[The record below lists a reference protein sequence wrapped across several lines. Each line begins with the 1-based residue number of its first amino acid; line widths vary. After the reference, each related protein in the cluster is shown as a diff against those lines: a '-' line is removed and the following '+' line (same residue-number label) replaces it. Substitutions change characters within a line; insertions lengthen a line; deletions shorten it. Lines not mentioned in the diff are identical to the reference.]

1 MLSTTVNNCKQVPLL
16 LKKAFSKLALSLT
29 ILLFG
34 VAAVFSVT
42 TPTALASEIETLH
55 GLTVTEQVVTI
66 FVTST
71 GCTQKED
78 FTVELDK
85 SLPPSVTFS
94 RVNPD
99 YCKGAAR
106 PYPIKFSFQEIGL
119 QEIGT
124 KEFKVANTVDPIP
137 EF

>member
-1 MLSTTVNNCKQVPLL
+1 MALL

-29 ILLFG
+29 ILLFA

-55 GLTVTEQVVTI
+55 GLTVTERVVTI

-71 GCTQKED
+71 GCTEKED
-78 FTVELDK
+78 FTVESDK
-85 SLPPSVTFS
+85 SQPPTVTFS

-99 YCKGAAR
+99 YCKGVVR
-106 PYPIKFSFQEIGL
+106 PYPIKFSL
-119 QEIGT
+119 QEIGA
-124 KEFKVANTVDPIP
+124 KKFKVANTVEPMVG
-137 EF
+137 FSY